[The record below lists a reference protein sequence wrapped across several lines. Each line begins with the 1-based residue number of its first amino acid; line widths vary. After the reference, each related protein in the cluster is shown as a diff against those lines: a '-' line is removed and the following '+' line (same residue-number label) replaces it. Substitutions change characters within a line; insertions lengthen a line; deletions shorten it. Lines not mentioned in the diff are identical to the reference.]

1 MSTITIEKK
10 QKLSKEVTILKFMDL
25 KPNYSELA
33 RAYNLDYRTVKRI
46 YEGKYTEKIHRDKSS
61 KLEELDEVIREK
73 MKYKGIK
80 VSALY
85 NYLVEEYDYKGS
97 YSSLTWYLRVNDIKK
112 PSRENGKVFYE
123 TEAGEQLQFDW
134 VEDITMINRNGEEFN
149 FNVFSAELSYSRMH
163 YFQYSITKTKEDVM
177 RCLIKS
183 FEYFNGTTQGILTDN
198 MSSIVHNNSFCD
210 EFKALAKDF
219 NIKLNKCKIR
229 HSWTKGKVEVRNK
242 FMKWLIPYNN
252 DFDTEEDIIKIIE
265 RINVKVNDRINDRIG
280 TKPII
285 AYKKEKE
292 YLYSLPTQEI
302 RNHYFDLQIAVKVTN
317 VSTVYYKGCQYS
329 VPSKFINKTLKVKEI
344 NNKLYIY
351 DNTNLITTHNITK
364 NKINYKEDDYKEQL
378 RKSMPNKDE
387 EFIDNLAK
395 KNLNLFDKLSDIRKR
410 ENK

>member
-1 MSTITIEKK
+1 MRTITIEKIK
-10 QKLSKEVTILKFMDL
+10 KIRKEMTLLKFMEI

-33 RAYNLDYRTVKRI
+33 RIYKLDYRTVKRI
-46 YEGKYTEKIHRDKSS
+46 YEENYNEKVHRNKSS
-61 KLEELDEVIREK
+61 KLEELDDVIREK

-80 VSALY
+80 GSSLY
-85 NYLVEEYDYKGS
+85 NYLVEEYGYKGS
-97 YSSLTWYLRVNDIKK
+97 YSSLTWYLRVNHIKK
-112 PSRENGKVFYE
+112 PSKENGKVFYE
-123 TEAGEQLQFDW
+123 TDAGEQLQFDW

-163 YFQYSITKTKEDVM
+163 YFLYSITKTKEDVM
-177 RCLIKS
+177 KCLIKS

-219 NIKLNKCKIR
+219 NIKLNKCKVR

-252 DFDTEEDIIKIIE
+252 DFDTEEDLIRIIK

-285 AYKKEKE
+285 AYQKEKE
-292 YLYSLPTQEI
+292 YLSPLPTQEI
-302 RNHYFDLQIAVKVTN
+302 RNHYFDLKRGVKVTN

-351 DNTNLITTHNITK
+351 NNTDLVTIHDITG
-364 NKINYKEDDYKEQL
+364 NKINYKEEDYKEQL

-387 EFIDNLAK
+387 DYINNVAK
-395 KNLNLFDKLSDIRKR
+395 KNLELFGKLGEIKERK
-410 ENK
+410 